1 MHTFYNSKERWR
13 TEEGSPFRLS
23 DGRLVDSEEEELALI
38 YESEEHVYF
47 ARPNADETG
56 GTAMFLKR
64 NGDELELS
72 SDNFFAYDSLIGE
85 LDAAASGTSAP
96 VYASVDARYAIAE
109 TRRWLESPPS
119 PTSNAALAKIAASRS
134 RTDSAPLS
142 VRAERKM

>member
-72 SDNFFAYDSLIGE
+72 SDNFFAY
-85 LDAAASGTSAP
+85 AAP
-96 VYASVDARYAIAE
+96 PDP
-109 TRRWLESPPS
+109 TRWTRPQAVLPLRSTLQSMPDTPSPKHAAGSRALPPQPPTLHSRKSPPAEAA
-119 PTSNAALAKIAASRS
+119 PTL
-134 RTDSAPLS
+134 PP
-142 VRAERKM
+142 